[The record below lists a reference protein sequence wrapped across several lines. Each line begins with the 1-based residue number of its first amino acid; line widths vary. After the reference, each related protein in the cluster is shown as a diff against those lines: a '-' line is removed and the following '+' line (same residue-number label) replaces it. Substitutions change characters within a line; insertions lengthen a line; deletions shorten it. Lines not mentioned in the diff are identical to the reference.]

1 MLKIISLVTMNYER
15 IFKQPIDRVAFA
27 VIFVLTF
34 AIVIFAWGG
43 ETIFVSLPKVKSFSW
58 AGKQISAE
66 DTSFIVTFDR
76 PMEHQS
82 VEDNLK
88 IAPDLDGKIS
98 WVGNR
103 MAFTLKSPAPYG
115 EKYQISLNNAKER
128 FRGKDR
134 LGASIE
140 PFQSDFTTRDRAFAY
155 IGTQEE
161 ERGRLI
167 VYNLTQGTQE
177 ILTPPNLVVTDFE
190 FYQQGDKILFS
201 AADRSA
207 GDEILRRLELY
218 TANIP
223 QSSIAIGNKQN
234 KSENYQIKLIL
245 DNKDYQN
252 NKFDLAKD
260 GKTIVVQRIN
270 RKNPA
275 DFDLWSIVEGQPPKQ
290 LNNREAGDFAI
301 APDSQTLAVAQ
312 GQGIALLPL
321 QTNAKVL
328 DFLPKFGRVI
338 GFTRDGSAAAMVN
351 FNTDNPQ
358 LRYSKSLYYVNNQGT
373 QKKLIDVNGSIVS
386 CQFNPTG
393 TQLFCL
399 LTQAEETDEYIEKP
413 YFANIDINNGKIQP
427 LVALPKYQDIKLSL
441 SSDGLGILFDQ
452 VVTATNDAPNNLL
465 RTNSGE
471 SIVGGNLWIL
481 LVSTTD
487 SESKVS
493 PQLKEIPLA
502 GFHPQWLP

>member
-1 MLKIISLVTMNYER
+1 MNYER
-15 IFKQPIDRVAFA
+15 IFRQPLDRVAFIL
-27 VIFVLTF
+27 IFSLTF

-43 ETIFVSLPKVKSFSW
+43 ETIFASLPKVKSFTW

-66 DTSFIVTFDR
+66 DISFILTFDR

-82 VEDNLK
+82 IEENLK
-88 IAPDLDGKIS
+88 IVPDLDGKIS
-98 WVGNR
+98 WAGNR
-103 MAFTLKSPAPYG
+103 MAYTLKTPAPYG

-134 LGASIE
+134 LGATIV
-140 PFQSDFTTRDRAFAY
+140 PFQNEFTTRDKAFAY

-161 ERGRLI
+161 EQGRLI
-167 VYNLTQGTQE
+167 FYNLTQERQE
-177 ILTPPNLVVTDFE
+177 VLTPPNLIVTDFQ

-201 AADRSA
+201 AADRSE
-207 GDEILRRLELY
+207 GDELLRKLELY
-218 TANIP
+218 TVNIP
-223 QSSIAIGNKQN
+223 QKYIEAGTKQN
-234 KSENYQIKLIL
+234 KAENWQIKPIL

-252 NKFDLAKD
+252 NKFDLSKD

-270 RKNPA
+270 RQNPA
-275 DFDLWSIVEGQPPKQ
+275 DFDLWAIAEGQQPKR
-290 LNNREAGDFAI
+290 LNSREAGDFSI

-321 QTNAKVL
+321 QADAKVL
-328 DFLPKFGRVI
+328 DFLPKFGRAI
-338 GFTRDGSAAAMVN
+338 DFTRDGSAAAMVN
-351 FNTDNPQ
+351 FNTDNARM
-358 LRYSKSLYYVNNQGT
+358 RYVQSLYYVNNRGV
-373 QKKLIDVNGSIVS
+373 QKKLIDVRGSIVN

-399 LTQAEETDEYIEKP
+399 LTQAEEAKETEEYIEKP
-413 YFANIDINNGKIQP
+413 YFANIDIETAKMQP

-452 VVTATNDAPNNLL
+452 IVTATNEVPDNLL

-471 SIVGGNLWIL
+471 SIVGGNLWVL
-481 LVSTTD
+481 LVSTNDLT
-487 SESKVS
+487 KNTS

>member
-1 MLKIISLVTMNYER
+1 MNYER
-15 IFKQPIDRVAFA
+15 IFRQPIDRIAFIL
-27 VIFVLTF
+27 IFSLTL

-43 ETIFVSLPKVKSFSW
+43 ETIFASLPKVKAFSW
-58 AGKQISAE
+58 TGEQISAE
-66 DTSFIVTFDR
+66 DTSFILTFDR
-76 PMEHQS
+76 PMERRS
-82 VEDNLK
+82 VEENLR
-88 IAPDLDGKIS
+88 IEPALRGKIS

-103 MAFTLKSPAPYG
+103 MAYTLTFPAPYG
-115 EKYQISLNNAKER
+115 EKYQLSLSNAKEQ
-128 FRGKDR
+128 FRGKSHF
-134 LGASIE
+134 GAAIE
-140 PFQSDFTTRDRAFAY
+140 PFKSEFTTRDRAFAY

-167 VYNLTQGTQE
+167 FYNLTKERQE
-177 ILTPPNLVVTDFE
+177 VLTPPNLIVTDFK
-190 FYQQGDKILFS
+190 FYQQGNKILFS
-201 AADRSA
+201 AADRST
-207 GDEILRRLELY
+207 GDELLRKLELY
-218 TANIP
+218 TVNMPKDDVSA
-223 QSSIAIGNKQN
+223 GTKQN
-234 KSENYQIKLIL
+234 KAENHQIKLIL

-275 DFDLWSIVEGQPPKQ
+275 DFDLWSIAEGQLPKQ
-290 LNNREAGDFAI
+290 LNNREAGDFSI

-321 QTNAKVL
+321 QTDAKAL

-338 GFTRDGSAAAMVN
+338 SFSRDGSAAAMVN

-358 LRYSKSLYYVNNQGT
+358 LRYTRSLYYVNNQSV
-373 QKKLIDVNGSIVS
+373 QKKLIDINGSIID
-386 CQFNPTG
+386 CQFNPMG

-399 LTQAEETDEYIEKP
+399 LTQVEETEEYTEKP
-413 YFANIDINNGKIQP
+413 YFANIDIKTGKIQP

-452 VVTATNDAPNNLL
+452 VIVSTNATPENLL

-487 SESKVS
+487 SVNNKS